1 MSLRNVGIV
10 YRKELID
17 SLRDRRT
24 LVSMVAVPLL
34 IMPLLMI
41 GFGVVS
47 VALLGRAMKEIPK
60 VMILGGEDSP
70 QVMAELNHLKDIE
83 IVTSKRDYADEISNK
98 EIRAAVEIPPN
109 FDAGLSAG
117 EPATV
122 KIYMYE
128 GELKSGLAAE
138 RLQRFFQKM
147 RDRAVHE
154 QLEARHL
161 PDSLAHPFDIAQQNV
176 APPEKVGGAILG
188 GLVPYFVIL
197 LCMTG
202 AMYPAMDLTAGEKE
216 RGTIETILCSPVSR
230 THLVLG
236 KFLMVLTASI
246 ATAILA
252 IVSMSASFGAGK
264 KLLLGVVRDEAA
276 AALQI
281 TITGKAIAS
290 IFLVVLPV
298 AVFFSAALLAL
309 SLFAKSYKEAQSY
322 ISPLMIVMVM
332 PAVAALLPGVELT
345 PILALVPVLNT
356 SLVSKEIIAGTY
368 HWNLIAVIF
377 LSSSAYAALAL
388 AIAVKLFQREDVLF
402 RT

>member
-1 MSLRNVGIV
+1 MRLSNIVIV
-10 YRKELID
+10 YRKELVD

-24 LVSMVAVPLL
+24 LVSMIAVPLL

-41 GFGVVS
+41 GFGAVS
-47 VALLGRAMKEIPK
+47 LALVGRAMKEVPA

-70 QVMAELNHLKDIE
+70 RLMAELHAMNDVRL
-83 IVTSKRDYADEISNK
+83 VPPNPDYAEEISNK
-98 EIRAAVEIPPN
+98 QIRAAVQIPEE
-109 FDAGLSAG
+109 FDAKLASG

-122 KIYMYE
+122 RIFMYE
-128 GELKSGLAAE
+128 GEMKSGFGAD
-138 RLQRFFQKM
+138 RLQRFFERL
-147 RDRAVHE
+147 RDRSVRD

-161 PDSLAHPFDIAQQNV
+161 PASLAHPFDIVEQNV

-216 RGTIETILCSPVSR
+216 RGTMETILCSPVSR

-264 KLLLGVVRDEAA
+264 KLLLGVVSPEAD

-281 TITGKAIAS
+281 TITAKAISS
-290 IFLVVLPV
+290 IFVVVLPV

-345 PILALVPVLNT
+345 PALALVPVLNA

-368 HWNLIAVIF
+368 HWSSIAVIF
-377 LSSSAYAALAL
+377 LSSSAYAAFAL